1 MAAGILYAPTTKRIQ
16 AMEQITTIDSVAR
29 PNRWNL
35 DRLFDAAS
43 KDTIIR
49 LRWPLVILSSY
60 LLYYTPSDWLTTT
73 QIQALL
79 ALYLLSHSTLYFLAD
94 DLFDSPYF
102 YAPLLIFDTIVLL
115 AVFST
120 SGTASPDFYVACLF
134 TVVVSCVCNDARGL
148 LLTTL
153 LAPLGYAYFVFHSAA
168 DLDPQVYLRL
178 PFPFVISL
186 FYGYF
191 AQVARMRRTAR
202 SKDEQVR
209 LQQKAAAEI
218 RRQRERLEVLHEVN
232 RSMTSTI
239 DKKQILESFLDSA
252 LIHLPYAAACVR
264 VRNSANQKLETVAAR
279 GFKVSALEHA
289 KELVGWIDGVAQS
302 GASLAVHNVFTD
314 QQIKNR
320 EFFESEGLVSLVVLP
335 LAANGEILGCSMWL
349 TRNEHEFNQEEV
361 DFLSTLVGQAAV
373 AVQHSEL
380 YDQSRRQTDELRN
393 AHKIKDEFLKV
404 VSTQLKTPLNVI
416 TGYADMFLQGVLGEM
431 TPIQAKA
438 IETIGRQSKELH
450 HLITTVL
457 QVSNVETEKLQVEL
471 HEFSLWEFFSELR
484 SFYDDG
490 LATKEV
496 QVVWSYPSDLPS
508 VQCDRAKL
516 RRILENLIDNAI
528 KFTERGTIGIV
539 ARYMQREKMLQV
551 KVLDTGEGIPQEQI
565 PKIFERFQQVPSGR
579 ATLHGGVGLG
589 LYLVKKYVEVLGG
602 HIQVNSRLGESS
614 SFTLQI
620 PAPLDNA
627 TAAHPQVLSAVAN
640 EAFGADAH

>member
-1 MAAGILYAPTTKRIQ
+1 MQLPPKEIQ
-16 AMEQITTIDSVAR
+16 PMEQTAILDSAER

-35 DRLFDAAS
+35 DRLFETAS

-60 LLYYTPSDWLTTT
+60 LLYYTPSDWLTPT

-134 TVVVSCVCNDARGL
+134 TVVVSCICNDARGL

-153 LAPLGYAYFVFHSAA
+153 LAPLGYAYFVFHSTAE
-168 DLDPQVYLRL
+168 LDPQVYLRL

-191 AQVARMRRTAR
+191 AQIARMRRTAR
-202 SKDEQVR
+202 SKDQQVR

-264 VRNSANQKLETVAAR
+264 VRNPANPKIETVAAR
-279 GFKVSALEHA
+279 GFKASALEHA
-289 KELVGWIDGVAQS
+289 KELVGWIDALAQS
-302 GASLAVHNVFTD
+302 GAPLAVRNVFTD
-314 QQIKNR
+314 RQIKNR
-320 EFFESEGLVSLVVLP
+320 DFFESEGLVSLVALP

-380 YDQSRRQTDELRN
+380 YDQSRRQTDELRS
-393 AHKIKDEFLKV
+393 AHKIKDEFLKA

-431 TPIQAKA
+431 TPIQEKA
-438 IETIGRQSKELH
+438 IETVGRQSKELH
-450 HLITTVL
+450 RLITTVL

-490 LATKEV
+490 LATQDV
-496 QVVWSYPSDLPS
+496 QVVWSYPSELPS

-539 ARYMQREKMLQV
+539 ARYMQREKMLEV

-565 PKIFERFQQVPSGR
+565 AKIFDRFQQVPGGR

-614 SFTLQI
+614 SFTLRI
-620 PAPLDNA
+620 PAALDNA
-627 TAAHPQVLSAVAN
+627 AEAHQQALSASAS

>member
-1 MAAGILYAPTTKRIQ
+1 
-16 AMEQITTIDSVAR
+16 MEKIATLDSPRR
-29 PNRWNL
+29 PHSWNL

-43 KDTIIR
+43 KETVIR

-60 LLYYTPSDWLTTT
+60 LLYYTPSEWLTPT

-120 SGTASPDFYVACLF
+120 SGTATPDFYVACLF
-134 TVVVSCVCNDARGL
+134 TIVVSCICNEARGL
-148 LLTTL
+148 LITTI
-153 LAPLGYAYFVFHSAA
+153 LAPLGYAYFVFHSAV

-209 LQQKAAAEI
+209 LQQKAATEI

-232 RSMTSTI
+232 RSVTSTI
-239 DKKQILESFLDSA
+239 DKTQILESFLDSA

-264 VRNSANQKLETVAAR
+264 VRNSGNQKLETVAAR

-289 KELVGWIDGVAQS
+289 KELVRLIDGVAQS
-302 GASLAVHNVFTD
+302 GATLTVRNVFTD
-314 QQIKNR
+314 AQIKDR
-320 EFFESEGLVSLVVLP
+320 KFFESEGLVSLVALP
-335 LAANGEILGCSMWL
+335 LAANGEMLGCSVWL
-349 TRNEHEFNQEEV
+349 TRNEHDFNQEEV

-380 YDQSRRQTDELRN
+380 YDQSRRQTDELRS
-393 AHKIKDEFLKV
+393 AHQVKDEFLKII
-404 VSTQLKTPLNVI
+404 STQLKTPLNVI

-431 TPIQAKA
+431 TPIQEKA
-438 IETIGRQSKELH
+438 IETVGRQSKELH
-450 HLITTVL
+450 RLINTVL
-457 QVSNVETEKLQVEL
+457 QLSNVEAEKLHVEL

-484 SFYDDG
+484 SFYDGG
-490 LATKEV
+490 LAKEV
-496 QVVWSYPSDLPS
+496 QLVWSYPADLPS

-516 RRILENLIDNAI
+516 SRILENLIDNAI

-539 ARYMQREKMLQV
+539 ARYLQREKMLQV

-565 PKIFERFQQVPSGR
+565 PKIFERFQQLSGG

-602 HIQVNSRLGESS
+602 QIQVNSRIGESS
-614 SFTLQI
+614 SFTLLI
-620 PAPLDNA
+620 PAPLDTA
-627 TAAHPQVLSAVAN
+627 TAPHQAILLASASEPSGAHAR
-640 EAFGADAH
+640 

>member
-1 MAAGILYAPTTKRIQ
+1 MQLPPKEIQ
-16 AMEQITTIDSVAR
+16 PMEQTAILDSAER

-35 DRLFDAAS
+35 DRLFETAS

-60 LLYYTPSDWLTTT
+60 LLYYTPSDWLTPT

-134 TVVVSCVCNDARGL
+134 TVVVSCICNDARGL

-153 LAPLGYAYFVFHSAA
+153 LAPLGYAYFVFHSTAE
-168 DLDPQVYLRL
+168 LDPQVYLRL

-191 AQVARMRRTAR
+191 AQIARMRRTAR
-202 SKDEQVR
+202 SKDQQVR

-264 VRNSANQKLETVAAR
+264 VRNPANPKIETVAAR
-279 GFKVSALEHA
+279 GFKASALEHA
-289 KELVGWIDGVAQS
+289 KELVGWIDALAQS
-302 GASLAVHNVFTD
+302 GAPLAVRNVFTD
-314 QQIKNR
+314 RQIKNR
-320 EFFESEGLVSLVVLP
+320 DFFESEGLVSLVALP

-349 TRNEHEFNQEEV
+349 TRNEHEFNQEEI

-380 YDQSRRQTDELRN
+380 YDQSRRQTDELRS
-393 AHKIKDEFLKV
+393 AHKIKDEFLKA

-431 TPIQAKA
+431 TPIQEKA
-438 IETIGRQSKELH
+438 IETVGRQSKELH
-450 HLITTVL
+450 RLITTVL

-490 LATKEV
+490 LATQDV
-496 QVVWSYPSDLPS
+496 QVVWSYPSELPS

-539 ARYMQREKMLQV
+539 ARYMQREKMLEV

-565 PKIFERFQQVPSGR
+565 AKIFDRFQQVPGGR

-614 SFTLQI
+614 SFTLRI
-620 PAPLDNA
+620 PAALDNA
-627 TAAHPQVLSAVAN
+627 AEAHQQALSASAS

>member
-1 MAAGILYAPTTKRIQ
+1 MQLPPKEIQ
-16 AMEQITTIDSVAR
+16 PMEQTAILDSAER

-35 DRLFDAAS
+35 DRLFETAS

-60 LLYYTPSDWLTTT
+60 LLYYTPSDWLTPT

-134 TVVVSCVCNDARGL
+134 TVVVSCICNDARGL

-153 LAPLGYAYFVFHSAA
+153 LAPLGYAYFVFHSTAE
-168 DLDPQVYLRL
+168 LDPQVYLRL

-191 AQVARMRRTAR
+191 AQIARMRRTAR
-202 SKDEQVR
+202 SKDQQVR

-264 VRNSANQKLETVAAR
+264 VRNPANPKLETVAVR
-279 GFKVSALEHA
+279 GFKASALEHA
-289 KELVGWIDGVAQS
+289 KELVGWIDGLAQS
-302 GASLAVHNVFTD
+302 GAPLAVRNVFTD
-314 QQIKNR
+314 RQIKNR
-320 EFFESEGLVSLVVLP
+320 DFFESEGLVSLVALP

-380 YDQSRRQTDELRN
+380 YDQSRRQTDELRS
-393 AHKIKDEFLKV
+393 AHKIKDEFLNA

-431 TPIQAKA
+431 TPIQEKA
-438 IETIGRQSKELH
+438 IETVGRQSKELH
-450 HLITTVL
+450 RLITTVL

-490 LATKEV
+490 LATQDV
-496 QVVWSYPSDLPS
+496 QVVWSYPSELPS

-539 ARYMQREKMLQV
+539 ARYMQREKMLEV

-565 PKIFERFQQVPSGR
+565 AKIFDRFQQVPGGR

-614 SFTLQI
+614 SFTLRI
-620 PAPLDNA
+620 PAALDNA
-627 TAAHPQVLSAVAN
+627 AEAHQQALSASAS

>member
-1 MAAGILYAPTTKRIQ
+1 
-16 AMEQITTIDSVAR
+16 MEKIATLDSPR
-29 PNRWNL
+29 HPHSWNL

-43 KDTIIR
+43 KETVIR

-60 LLYYTPSDWLTTT
+60 LLYYTPSDWLTPT

-120 SGTASPDFYVACLF
+120 SGTATPDFYVACLF
-134 TVVVSCVCNDARGL
+134 TIVVSCICNEARGL
-148 LLTTL
+148 LITTI
-153 LAPLGYAYFVFHSAA
+153 LAPLGYAYFVFRSAV

-209 LQQKAAAEI
+209 LQQKAATEI

-232 RSMTSTI
+232 RSVTSTM
-239 DKKQILESFLDSA
+239 DKTQILESFLDSA

-264 VRNSANQKLETVAAR
+264 VRNSANQKLETAAAR

-289 KELVGWIDGVAQS
+289 KELVRLIDGVAQS
-302 GASLAVHNVFTD
+302 GAILTVRNVFTD
-314 QQIKNR
+314 TQVRDR
-320 EFFESEGLVSLVVLP
+320 EFFENEGLVSLVALP
-335 LAANGEILGCSMWL
+335 LAANGEMLGCSVWL
-349 TRNEHEFNQEEV
+349 TRNEHDFNQEEV

-380 YDQSRRQTDELRN
+380 YDQSRRQTDELRS
-393 AHKIKDEFLKV
+393 AHQVKDEFLKV
-404 VSTQLKTPLNVI
+404 ISTQLKTPLNVI

-431 TPIQAKA
+431 TPIQEKA
-438 IETIGRQSKELH
+438 IETVGRQSKELH
-450 HLITTVL
+450 RLINTVL
-457 QVSNVETEKLQVEL
+457 QLSNVEAEKLHVEL
-471 HEFSLWEFFSELR
+471 HAFSLWEFFSELR
-484 SFYDDG
+484 SFYDSG
-490 LATKEV
+490 VAKEV
-496 QVVWSYPSDLPS
+496 QLVWSYPADLPS

-516 RRILENLIDNAI
+516 SRILENLIDNAI

-539 ARYMQREKMLQV
+539 ARYLQREKMLQV

-565 PKIFERFQQVPSGR
+565 PKIFERFQRLSGGG

-589 LYLVKKYVEVLGG
+589 LYLVKKYVDVLGG
-602 HIQVNSRLGESS
+602 QIQVNSRMGESS
-614 SFTLQI
+614 SFTLLI
-620 PAPLDNA
+620 PAPLDTA
-627 TAAHPQVLSAVAN
+627 TAPHQPILLTTAS
-640 EAFGADAH
+640 ERSGADAR

>member
-1 MAAGILYAPTTKRIQ
+1 
-16 AMEQITTIDSVAR
+16 MEKIATLDSPRR
-29 PNRWNL
+29 PHSWNL

-43 KDTIIR
+43 KETVIR

-60 LLYYTPSDWLTTT
+60 LLYYTPSDWLTPT

-102 YAPLLIFDTIVLL
+102 YAPLLIFDSIVLL

-120 SGTASPDFYVACLF
+120 SGTATPDFYVACLF
-134 TVVVSCVCNDARGL
+134 TIVVSCICNEARGL
-148 LLTTL
+148 LITTI
-153 LAPLGYAYFVFHSAA
+153 LAPLGYAYFVFHSAV

-209 LQQKAAAEI
+209 LQQKAATEI
-218 RRQRERLEVLHEVN
+218 RRQRERLEVLHEVS
-232 RSMTSTI
+232 RSVTSTI
-239 DKKQILESFLDSA
+239 DKIQILESFLDSA

-264 VRNSANQKLETVAAR
+264 VRNSANQKLETAAAR

-289 KELVGWIDGVAQS
+289 KELVRLIDGVAQS
-302 GASLAVHNVFTD
+302 GATLTVRNVFTD
-314 QQIKNR
+314 AQIKDR
-320 EFFESEGLVSLVVLP
+320 KFFESEGLVSLVALP
-335 LAANGEILGCSMWL
+335 LAANGEMLGCSVWL
-349 TRNEHEFNQEEV
+349 TRNEHDFNQEEV

-380 YDQSRRQTDELRN
+380 YDQSRRQTDELRS
-393 AHKIKDEFLKV
+393 AHQVKDEFLKII
-404 VSTQLKTPLNVI
+404 STQLKTPLNVI

-431 TPIQAKA
+431 TPIQEKA

-450 HLITTVL
+450 RLINTVL
-457 QVSNVETEKLQVEL
+457 QLSNVEAEKLHVEL

-484 SFYDDG
+484 SFYDGG
-490 LATKEV
+490 LAKEV
-496 QVVWSYPSDLPS
+496 QLVWSYPADLPS

-516 RRILENLIDNAI
+516 SRILENLIDNAI

-539 ARYMQREKMLQV
+539 ARYLQREKMLQV

-565 PKIFERFQQVPSGR
+565 PKIFERFQQLSGG

-602 HIQVNSRLGESS
+602 QIQVNSRIGESS
-614 SFTLQI
+614 SFTLLI
-620 PAPLDNA
+620 PAPLDTA
-627 TAAHPQVLSAVAN
+627 TAPHQAILLASASEPSGAHAR
-640 EAFGADAH
+640 

>member
-1 MAAGILYAPTTKRIQ
+1 
-16 AMEQITTIDSVAR
+16 MEKIATLDSPRR
-29 PNRWNL
+29 PHSWNL

-43 KDTIIR
+43 KETVIR

-60 LLYYTPSDWLTTT
+60 LLYYTPSEWLTPT

-120 SGTASPDFYVACLF
+120 SGTATPDFYVACLF
-134 TVVVSCVCNDARGL
+134 TIVVSCICNEARGL
-148 LLTTL
+148 LITTI
-153 LAPLGYAYFVFHSAA
+153 LAPLGYAYFVFHSAV

-209 LQQKAAAEI
+209 LQQKAATEI
-218 RRQRERLEVLHEVN
+218 RRQRERLEVLHEVS
-232 RSMTSTI
+232 RSVTSTI
-239 DKKQILESFLDSA
+239 DKIQILESFLDSA

-264 VRNSANQKLETVAAR
+264 VRNSANQKLETAAAR

-289 KELVGWIDGVAQS
+289 KELVRLIDGVAQS
-302 GASLAVHNVFTD
+302 GATLTIRNVFTEA
-314 QQIKNR
+314 QVKNR
-320 EFFESEGLVSLVVLP
+320 EFFENEGLVSLVALP
-335 LAANGEILGCSMWL
+335 LAANGEMLGCSVWL
-349 TRNEHEFNQEEV
+349 TRNEHDFNQEEV

-380 YDQSRRQTDELRN
+380 YDQSRRQTDELRS
-393 AHKIKDEFLKV
+393 AHQVKDEFLKII
-404 VSTQLKTPLNVI
+404 STQLKTPLNVI

-431 TPIQAKA
+431 TPIQEKA

-450 HLITTVL
+450 RLINTVL
-457 QVSNVETEKLQVEL
+457 QLSNVEAEKLHVEL

-484 SFYDDG
+484 SFYDGG
-490 LATKEV
+490 LAKEV
-496 QVVWSYPSDLPS
+496 QLVWSYPADLPS

-516 RRILENLIDNAI
+516 SRILENLIDNAI

-539 ARYMQREKMLQV
+539 ARYLQREKMLQV

-565 PKIFERFQQVPSGR
+565 PKIFERFQQLSGG

-602 HIQVNSRLGESS
+602 QIQVNSRIGESS
-614 SFTLQI
+614 SFTLLI
-620 PAPLDNA
+620 PAPLDTA
-627 TAAHPQVLSAVAN
+627 TAPHQAILLASASEPSGAHAR
-640 EAFGADAH
+640 

>member
-1 MAAGILYAPTTKRIQ
+1 MTAGILYAHIARKAQP
-16 AMEQITTIDSVAR
+16 MEKIATFDSPRR
-29 PNRWNL
+29 PHSWNL

-43 KDTIIR
+43 KETVIR

-60 LLYYTPSDWLTTT
+60 LLYYTPSEWLTPT

-120 SGTASPDFYVACLF
+120 SGTATPDFYVACLF
-134 TVVVSCVCNDARGL
+134 TIVVSCICNEARGL
-148 LLTTL
+148 LITTI
-153 LAPLGYAYFVFHSAA
+153 LAPLGYAYFVFHSAV

-209 LQQKAAAEI
+209 LQQKAATEI

-232 RSMTSTI
+232 RSVTSTI
-239 DKKQILESFLDSA
+239 DKTQILESFLDSA

-264 VRNSANQKLETVAAR
+264 VRNSANQKLETAAAR

-289 KELVGWIDGVAQS
+289 KELVRLIDGVAQS
-302 GASLAVHNVFTD
+302 GATRTVRNVFTD
-314 QQIKNR
+314 AQIKDR
-320 EFFESEGLVSLVVLP
+320 EFFENEGLVSLVALP
-335 LAANGEILGCSMWL
+335 LAANGEMLGCSVWL
-349 TRNEHEFNQEEV
+349 TRNEHDFNQEEV

-380 YDQSRRQTDELRN
+380 YDQSRRQTDELRS
-393 AHKIKDEFLKV
+393 AHQVKDEFLKII
-404 VSTQLKTPLNVI
+404 STQLKTPLNVI

-431 TPIQAKA
+431 TPIQEKA

-450 HLITTVL
+450 RLINTVL
-457 QVSNVETEKLQVEL
+457 QLSNVEAEKLHVEL

-484 SFYDDG
+484 SFYDGG
-490 LATKEV
+490 LAKEV
-496 QVVWSYPSDLPS
+496 QLVWSYPADLPS

-516 RRILENLIDNAI
+516 SRILENLIDNAI

-539 ARYMQREKMLQV
+539 ARYLQREKMLQV

-565 PKIFERFQQVPSGR
+565 PKIFERFQQLPSGG

-602 HIQVNSRLGESS
+602 QIQVNSRIGESS
-614 SFTLQI
+614 SFTLLI
-620 PAPLDNA
+620 PAPLDTA
-627 TAAHPQVLSAVAN
+627 TAPHQAILLATAS
-640 EAFGADAH
+640 ERSGADAR

>member
-1 MAAGILYAPTTKRIQ
+1 MAAGILYAHIAREAQP
-16 AMEQITTIDSVAR
+16 MEKIATLDSPRR
-29 PNRWNL
+29 PHSWNL

-43 KDTIIR
+43 KETVIR

-60 LLYYTPSDWLTTT
+60 LLYYTPSEWLTPT

-102 YAPLLIFDTIVLL
+102 YAPLLIFDTVVLL

-120 SGTASPDFYVACLF
+120 SGTATPDFYVACLF
-134 TVVVSCVCNDARGL
+134 TIVVSCICNDARGL
-148 LLTTL
+148 LITTI

-209 LQQKAAAEI
+209 LQQKAATEI

-232 RSMTSTI
+232 RSVTSTI
-239 DKKQILESFLDSA
+239 DKTQILESFLDSA

-264 VRNSANQKLETVAAR
+264 VRNSANQKLETAAAR
-279 GFKVSALEHA
+279 GLKVSALEHA
-289 KELVGWIDGVAQS
+289 KELVRLIDAVAQS
-302 GASLAVHNVFTD
+302 GATLTIRNVFSD
-314 QQIKNR
+314 AQIKHR
-320 EFFESEGLVSLVVLP
+320 EFFENEGLVSLVALP
-335 LAANGEILGCSMWL
+335 LAANGEMLGCSVWL
-349 TRNEHEFNQEEV
+349 TRNEHDFNQEEV
-361 DFLSTLVGQAAV
+361 DFLSTLVGQAAG

-380 YDQSRRQTDELRN
+380 YDQSRRQTDELRS
-393 AHKIKDEFLKV
+393 AHQVKDEFLKV
-404 VSTQLKTPLNVI
+404 ISTQLKTPLNVI
-416 TGYADMFLQGVLGEM
+416 TGYSDMFLQGVLGEM
-431 TPIQAKA
+431 TPIQEKA

-450 HLITTVL
+450 RLINTVL
-457 QVSNVETEKLQVEL
+457 QLSNVEAEKLHVEL

-484 SFYDDG
+484 SFYDG
-490 LATKEV
+490 GVAKEV
-496 QVVWSYPSDLPS
+496 QLVWSYPADLPS
-508 VQCDRAKL
+508 VTCDRAKL
-516 RRILENLIDNAI
+516 SRILENLIDNAI

-539 ARYMQREKMLQV
+539 ARYLQREKMLQV

-565 PKIFERFQQVPSGR
+565 PKIFERFQQLSGGG

-589 LYLVKKYVEVLGG
+589 LYLVKKYVDVLGG
-602 HIQVNSRLGESS
+602 QIQVNSRMGESS
-614 SFTLQI
+614 SFTLLI
-620 PAPLDNA
+620 PAPLDTRTAPHQPILLA
-627 TAAHPQVLSAVAN
+627 TASAPS
-640 EAFGADAH
+640 GADAH

>member
-1 MAAGILYAPTTKRIQ
+1 
-16 AMEQITTIDSVAR
+16 MEKIATLDSPRR
-29 PNRWNL
+29 PHSWNL

-43 KDTIIR
+43 KETVIR

-60 LLYYTPSDWLTTT
+60 LLYYTPSEWLTPT

-120 SGTASPDFYVACLF
+120 SGTATPDFYVACLF
-134 TVVVSCVCNDARGL
+134 TIVVSCICNEARGL
-148 LLTTL
+148 LITTI
-153 LAPLGYAYFVFHSAA
+153 LAPLGYAYFVFHSAV

-209 LQQKAAAEI
+209 LQQKAATEI
-218 RRQRERLEVLHEVN
+218 RRQRERLEVLHEVS
-232 RSMTSTI
+232 RSVTSTI
-239 DKKQILESFLDSA
+239 DKIQILESFLDSA

-289 KELVGWIDGVAQS
+289 KELVRLIDGVAQS
-302 GASLAVHNVFTD
+302 GATLTVRNVFTD
-314 QQIKNR
+314 AQIKDR
-320 EFFESEGLVSLVVLP
+320 KFFESEGLVSLVALP
-335 LAANGEILGCSMWL
+335 LAANGEMLGCSVWL
-349 TRNEHEFNQEEV
+349 TRNEHDFNQEEV

-380 YDQSRRQTDELRN
+380 YDQSRRQTDELRS
-393 AHKIKDEFLKV
+393 AHQLKDEFLKII
-404 VSTQLKTPLNVI
+404 STQLKTPLNVI

-431 TPIQAKA
+431 TPIQEKA
-438 IETIGRQSKELH
+438 IETVGRQSKELH
-450 HLITTVL
+450 RLINTVL
-457 QVSNVETEKLQVEL
+457 QLCIVVAEKLHVEL

-484 SFYDDG
+484 SFYDGG
-490 LATKEV
+490 LAKEV
-496 QVVWSYPSDLPS
+496 QLVWSYPADLPS

-516 RRILENLIDNAI
+516 SRILENLIDNAI

-539 ARYMQREKMLQV
+539 ARYLQREKMLQV

-565 PKIFERFQQVPSGR
+565 PKIFERFQQLSGG

-602 HIQVNSRLGESS
+602 QIQVNSRIGESS
-614 SFTLQI
+614 SFTLLI
-620 PAPLDNA
+620 PAPLDTA
-627 TAAHPQVLSAVAN
+627 TAPHQAILLASAS
-640 EAFGADAH
+640 EPSGAPARETHARQAERPR

>member
-1 MAAGILYAPTTKRIQ
+1 
-16 AMEQITTIDSVAR
+16 MEQLTTLDSVRR
-29 PNRWNL
+29 PHGWNL
-35 DRLFDAAS
+35 DRLFGAAS
-43 KDTIIR
+43 KDTVIR

-60 LLYYTPSDWLTTT
+60 LLYYTPSEWLTPA

-102 YAPLLIFDTIVLL
+102 YAPLLIFDTLVLL

-120 SGTASPDFYVACLF
+120 TGTASPDFYVACLF
-134 TVVVSCVCNDARGL
+134 TIIVSCICNEARGL
-148 LLTTL
+148 LITTL
-153 LAPLGYAYFVFHSAA
+153 LAPLGYAYFVFHSSAE
-168 DLDPQVYLRL
+168 LGPQVYLRL

-191 AQVARMRRTAR
+191 AQVARMRHRAR
-202 SKDEQVR
+202 IKDEQVR
-209 LQQKAAAEI
+209 LQQKAATEI

-232 RSMTSTI
+232 RSMRSTI
-239 DKKQILESFLDSA
+239 DKTEILESFLDSA

-264 VRNSANQKLETVAAR
+264 VRNPASQKLETAAAR

-289 KELVGWIDGVAQS
+289 TELVGLIDAVEQS
-302 GASLAVHNVFTD
+302 TAPLALRNVFTD
-314 QQIKNR
+314 AQIKDR
-320 EFFESEGLVSLVVLP
+320 EFFEREGLVSLVALP
-335 LAANGEILGCSMWL
+335 LAANGEVLGCSVWL
-349 TRNEHEFNQEEV
+349 TRNEHELNQEEI

-380 YDQSRRQTDELRN
+380 YNESRRQTDELRS
-393 AHKIKDEFLKV
+393 AHKVKDEFLKV
-404 VSTQLKTPLNVI
+404 VSSQLKTPLNVI
-416 TGYADMFLQGVLGEM
+416 GGYADMFLQGLLGEM
-431 TPIQAKA
+431 TPIQEKA

-450 HLITTVL
+450 RLINTVL
-457 QVSNVETEKLQVEL
+457 QVSNVEAEKLHVEL

-490 LATKEV
+490 VAREV
-496 QVVWSYPSDLPS
+496 QLVWSYPSDLPS
-508 VQCDRAKL
+508 VRCDRAKL

-539 ARYMQREKMLQV
+539 ARYMQREKMLQI

-565 PKIFERFQQVPSGR
+565 PKIFERFQQVPAGG
-579 ATLHGGVGLG
+579 ATLHGGFGLG

-602 HIQVNSRLGESS
+602 EIQVNSRLGESS

-620 PAPLDNA
+620 PAPVDTTTTARQQLRMA
-627 TAAHPQVLSAVAN
+627 TTS
-640 EAFGADAH
+640 ESFGADAR